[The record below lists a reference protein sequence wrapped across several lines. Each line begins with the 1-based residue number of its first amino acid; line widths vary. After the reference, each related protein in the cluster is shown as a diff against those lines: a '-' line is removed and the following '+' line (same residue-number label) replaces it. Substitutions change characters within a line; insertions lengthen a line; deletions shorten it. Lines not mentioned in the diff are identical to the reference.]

1 MALEINIADK
11 SEEEIVG
18 KIREDVRRKTEA
30 RAEWSRQAFVN
41 VCFLYG
47 KHHFS
52 MSRLKADATIGQ
64 HVVWELESNKSKG
77 VIRRTSNYIL
87 PLFRSLH
94 SRMIRMKANVHAE
107 PMTSTEKD
115 RDAARVSKEVA
126 EDFWDNC
133 NRNNPWICDEYSG
146 MQAVWMRN
154 VLYMMS
160 VGMGYLNPYF
170 NPKAKT
176 FVYDQ
181 KSKNVI
187 EADVGEAETRTL
199 APMNVFKDVFGR
211 YVITR
216 RFISPEQVEY
226 EFDKKVDPS
235 ERDEEASETK
245 ISRMLEGSDA
255 EKEEKD
261 GVYVFT
267 KYCIP
272 TKEYPDGLQISC
284 TGTEL
289 LTDPDNPLP
298 VECKKRIP
306 VYEFRYQD
314 LGFSSYGQGAIEQVI
329 DLQQDYNFTLS
340 RIAQHKKLMTGKI
353 VVPRG
358 ANLSVKHDDLVGQ
371 IIQHAMGY
379 KPSMEPAPPVPEY
392 YFKEILRIREDMENM
407 MNSHD
412 ASMGQTP
419 GQVKSGIGISNLA
432 NRDEAQI
439 APELIMCEQKLGFF
453 AEHVLDICQNRYN
466 ERRLL
471 SISGED
477 LAFEIKSFI
486 GSDLFG
492 QKRIQIRMGSNFPL
506 DKTERTQYI
515 LMLKKE
521 GFVSPERA
529 KELLEFTDIDGAF
542 KSLDETAAKQDIL
555 NIIEGNMEVI
565 AEPFEDHTI
574 FLKVINDFMKGSVY
588 TKLPVQVRERIK
600 QWQAQHQEYLLMEMQ
615 SAQSMGAP
623 MQTAQPNVAPNQGA

>member
-52 MSRLKADATIGQ
+52 MSRLKAAATIGQ
-64 HVVWELESNKSKG
+64 HVVWDLESNKSKG

-94 SRMIRMKANVHAE
+94 SRMIPMKANVHAE

-146 MQAVWMRN
+146 MQAVWMKN

-160 VGMGYLNPYF
+160 IGMGYLNPYF

-235 ERDEEASETK
+235 EKDEEASETK

-284 TGTEL
+284 TDTKL
-289 LTDPDNPLP
+289 LTEPDNPLP

-439 APELIMCEQKLGFF
+439 APELIMCEQKLGFLT
-453 AEHVLDICQNRYN
+453 EHILDICQNRYN

-492 QKRIQIRMGSNFPL
+492 QKRVQIRMGSNFPL
-506 DKTERTQYI
+506 DKTERTNYI

-521 GFVSPERA
+521 GFISPERA
-529 KELLEFTDIDGAF
+529 KDLLEFTDIDGAF

-555 NIIEGNMEVI
+555 NIIEGNQIVI

-574 FLKVINDFMKGSVY
+574 FLKVINDFMKEIG
-588 TKLPVQVRERIK
+588 R
-600 QWQAQHQEYLLMEMQ
+600 A
-615 SAQSMGAP
+615 
-623 MQTAQPNVAPNQGA
+623 